1 MKIKLLAMDIDGTL
15 TDGRIY
21 IGPEGEVMK
30 AFDVKD
36 GYGIVSYIQSGG
48 IAAVIT
54 GRHSLIVEQR
64 CKELGIQEV
73 HQGVHNK
80 IDCLKNLCEKYNF
93 SAEQS
98 AYLGD
103 DMNDLECL
111 NYVGLSACPA
121 DAVRPIRD
129 AARYICSHEGGHGA
143 ARELIDLILS
153 ERET

>member
-1 MKIKLLAMDIDGTL
+1 MKYKMLAMDVDGTL

-21 IGPEGEVMK
+21 IGAHGEVMK
-30 AFDVKD
+30 AFDVRD
-36 GYGIVSYIQSGG
+36 GYGIVEFIREGG
-48 IAAVIT
+48 IVALIT
-54 GRHSLIVEQR
+54 GRRSSIVEER
-64 CKELGIQEV
+64 CRELGIVEL
-73 HQGVHNK
+73 HQGVANK
-80 IDCLKNLCEKYNF
+80 LECLKQLTKKFCLDNDEIIYI
-93 SAEQS
+93 
-98 AYLGD
+98 GD